1 MDTDRYTVTVTVY
14 AAAPGTPLALE
25 PTGGTSTPGHMY
37 YSTQV
42 NGGGQRSFGFA
53 PIEHG
58 SIDGPGHVAP
68 NDVANYKDPL
78 YSRTMEISKEQYEK
92 LNEYGR
98 DPKQSG
104 FDMYYKDARNNCVDF
119 TWSALNHANIKR
131 TEVEKEHGSVEKAG
145 PGALKPS
152 HNIDALKSIKDP
164 LPNSELNSE
173 HSNPM
178 PKNRSMLQ
186 TLLSEENRGLDDPQ
200 HPGHD
205 MYRQAYTAI
214 ESLNAK
220 HGVTASDRDRDFA
233 GSIAAGAKAQGL
245 DRVDHVLLS
254 DDGSKPFAVQ
264 GNLQSTHGLD
274 RKIAEMQTV
283 EAINTPLAQSSNEW
297 VQQAARVEAVAS
309 QQQTQ
314 AQAHTQSQSEVQQTQ
329 QPAVHSMRMG

>member
-1 MDTDRYTVTVTVY
+1 MDKDRYTITVY

-25 PTGGTSTPGHMY
+25 PNGATSTPGHMY
-37 YSTQV
+37 YTTQV
-42 NGGGQRSFGFA
+42 NGEKQQSFGFA

-68 NDVANYKDPL
+68 NDVKNYTNPL
-78 YSRTMEISKEQYEK
+78 YSRTMEISKQQYDK
-92 LNEYGR
+92 LNDFGNH
-98 DPKQSG
+98 PKENG

-131 TEVEKEHGSVEKAG
+131 TEVEKAHGTVEKEG

-152 HNIDALKSIKDP
+152 HNVDALKSIKDP
-164 LPNSELNSE
+164 VPNSELNSE

-186 TLLSEENRGLDDPQ
+186 KLLSEENRGLDDPQ

-205 MYRQAYTAI
+205 MYRQAYTGV

-220 HGVTASDRDRDFA
+220 HGVAPSEQDKDFA
-233 GSIAAGAKAQGL
+233 ASIAAGAKAQGL

-254 DDGSKPFAVQ
+254 DDGSKTFAVQ
-264 GNLQSTHGLD
+264 GNLQSIHGLD
-274 RKIAEMQTV
+274 RKIADLQTV
-283 EAINTPLAQSSNEW
+283 EALNTPLAQSSNTWNQHAVQAEL
-297 VQQAARVEAVAS
+297 VANQQQVPTQTQADASQSQQQAAL
-309 QQQTQ
+309 
-314 AQAHTQSQSEVQQTQ
+314 
-329 QPAVHSMRMG
+329 SMRMA